1 MKVHRLN
8 PSKFPDIALKSRQ
21 AHYPYCPIMLYL
33 LKTLASLATNHIRPF
48 RKTLL
53 SKWLF
58 PFSVGIFGLIFILS
72 GFRAV
77 FIDRK
82 KALLGPFSLLGKI
95 AGSQLLFGTPYFFLL
110 FKIHGLACQGHKFF
124 QTHILWISIL

>member
-8 PSKFPDIALKSRQ
+8 SSKFPDIALKSRQ

-48 RKTLL
+48 RKTLF

-58 PFSVGIFGLIFILS
+58 SLLRWYFWLIFIHP
-72 GFRAV
+72 GFRVV
-77 FIDRK
+77 FREHKKGTLGAFFSGGQKDILPLTITAYYRDISQVGSSSYLINGLHIDNR
-82 KALLGPFSLLGKI
+82 
-95 AGSQLLFGTPYFFLL
+95 Y
-110 FKIHGLACQGHKFF
+110 
-124 QTHILWISIL
+124 